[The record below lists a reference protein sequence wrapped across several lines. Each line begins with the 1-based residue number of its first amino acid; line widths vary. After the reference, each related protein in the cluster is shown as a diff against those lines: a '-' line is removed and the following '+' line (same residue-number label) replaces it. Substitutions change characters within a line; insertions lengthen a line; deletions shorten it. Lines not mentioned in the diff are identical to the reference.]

1 MFTFII
7 NPASRSGLGRQVWER
22 LEPVL
27 DRRGISYKAYMTC
40 CQRHATRLARELTAD
55 GREQTLVV
63 LGGDGTL
70 NEVVNGI
77 QCFSGTTLGYIP
89 VGSGNDF
96 ARFFH
101 FPSDPEEALSLILDC
116 HPSYADMNIGNL
128 VFRGQEKRF
137 AVSAGL
143 GFDAAICHQAVI
155 SRLKPVLNR
164 LHLGKLTY
172 ALIALDRLHFLRPA
186 RVTVTFDDR
195 TSRSF
200 TDTLFV
206 TVMNHP
212 YEGGGFKF
220 CPGADP
226 CDDRLDVIVVSGIS
240 RLKAVLLLLL
250 SQKAAHTGARGIFI
264 RSCRRVRIESD
275 TSLPVHTDGEP
286 VFLQRR
292 MDASLLQERL
302 RVIVPRDS
310 APIPGAPDK
319 TTKERSRT

>member
-27 DRRGISYKAYMTC
+27 DRRGIAYKAYMTC

-101 FPSDPEEALSLILDC
+101 FPSDPEEALSLILDR

-206 TVMNHP
+206 TAMNHP

>member
-27 DRRGISYKAYMTC
+27 DRRGIAYKAYMTC

-96 ARFFH
+96 ARFFR
-101 FPSDPEEALSLILDC
+101 FPSDPGEALSLVLD
-116 HPSYADMNIGNL
+116 PPAYADMNIGNI
-128 VFRGQEKRF
+128 VYSGHSRRF

-143 GFDAAICHQAVI
+143 GFDAAVCHQAII
-155 SRLKPVLNR
+155 SHLKPVLNR

-186 RVTVTFDDR
+186 KVTVTFDDGPGR
-195 TSRSF
+195 TF
-200 TDTLFV
+200 ADTLFV
-206 TVMNHP
+206 TAMNHP

-220 CPGADP
+220 CPDADP

-250 SQKAAHTGARGIFI
+250 AQRAAHTKASGIYI
-264 RSCRRVRIESD
+264 RSCRQVRIESD
-275 TSLPVHTDGEP
+275 TALPVHTDGEP
-286 VFLQRR
+286 VFLQRQ
-292 MDASLLQERL
+292 MDVSLLPERL
-302 RVIVPRDS
+302 RVIVPVNGS
-310 APIPGAPDK
+310 S
-319 TTKERSRT
+319 RS